1 METYI
6 CPECKSNELQYDKF
20 WNDGS
25 YICSD
30 CGLENLYLEDLKTES
45 EEINDKK
52 RIY

>member
-6 CPECKSNELQYDKF
+6 CPGCKSNELQYDKF
-20 WNDGS
+20 WDDGS

-45 EEINDKK
+45 EDK
-52 RIY
+52 